1 MLSYAFF
8 YFVGQNVAWL
18 VSTWYISLLVLAII
32 PLIVVIADSTYV
44 WHACTVFIG
53 WAPVAFVP
61 EYVLK
66 IAHATFN
73 GHVTSQMLP
82 IVVTCECLI
91 FVAVTILINAND
103 SSPVFW
109 MILLGVHVGYVW
121 TIWYMNNYT
130 KQIVSPVHARS
141 YYFTYMLVLIVND
154 VYFLIISLIV
164 HGHALNFMSV
174 FIAAILTGV
183 PLLFANH
190 SALQD
195 FIHKTVEQE

>member
-18 VSTWYISLLVLAII
+18 VSTWYISLLALAII
-32 PLIVVIADSTYV
+32 PLIVTIADSTYTL
-44 WHACTVFIG
+44 HACAVFFG

-66 IAHATFN
+66 ISHATFN

-82 IVVTCECLI
+82 ILVTCECLI
-91 FVAVTILINAND
+91 FIAITILINTND
-103 SSPVFW
+103 SSPIVW
-109 MILLGVHVGYVW
+109 MILLGAHVAYAW
-121 TIWYMNNYT
+121 MIWYMNNYT
-130 KQIVSPVHARS
+130 KQIVNQDHSRS
-141 YYFTYMLVLIVND
+141 YYFTYVMVLVLND
-154 VYFLIISLIV
+154 IYFLIISLIV

-174 FIAAILTGV
+174 FIAAILTSV

-190 SALQD
+190 AVLQD
-195 FIHKTVEQE
+195 FISKTVDQE